1 MEFTVDT
8 YPEMVFSGKVKKV
21 RLNATMSQN
30 VVTYIVEVDT
40 DNSNGKLLPY
50 LTANVK
56 FIMAERDNVLNI
68 SSAALRFNP
77 PEGTL
82 SADDAAKV
90 DSGAP
95 EGERFIFVTGK
106 NGKLRPVAIKTGL
119 NAGGRIEVI
128 SGDLKEGDNVVI
140 AASEQRPDSQVSKN
154 GPARS
159 PFMPTP
165 TKRQPRGAGSAAK
178 RARAQQNGK

>member
-1 MEFTVDT
+1 MLPPDHHRRLGRAPHHREGRHGRGDARGDG
-8 YPEMVFSGKVKKV
+8 EV
-21 RLNATMSQN
+21 RLRLHS
-30 VVTYIVEVDT
+30 
-40 DNSNGKLLPY
+40 GRGRRGGGLG
-50 LTANVK
+50 
-56 FIMAERDNVLNI
+56 R
-68 SSAALRFNP
+68 
-77 PEGTL
+77 
-82 SADDAAKV
+82 
-90 DSGAP
+90 GAP
-95 EGERFIFVTGK
+95 EGERFIFVTGE